1 MIRWL
6 IATICML
13 TALSAF
19 GQQPKQNPY
28 TPVPPIPVGDI
39 LLTLPS
45 SHIPDA
51 GTWEVRFSHRFNQ
64 SLDQGEAFRSL
75 FGLDAGANVGLGLS
89 YVPFRDFEISLLRSN
104 VLDTYDLSAKY
115 VVTQQARRIPFSS
128 AIRIGG
134 DARTERQLDDRY
146 SAYAQAIVSHQFGR
160 RFDLYVMPTYITR
173 AGRAVNGETPSALFK
188 TAFNVPAGAVFE
200 IRSGYGIVAEVVPPN
215 RDLPDGTKADLGWAV
230 GFKSAIGG
238 HLFEILLTNSNGMT
252 TDQYVTSTYNGE
264 PFRGGD
270 LRLGFNIQRRWG
282 KPIKR

>member
-1 MIRWL
+1 ML
-6 IATICML
+6 IALC
-13 TALSAF
+13 AF
-19 GQQPKQNPY
+19 GQQQQQQNPY
-28 TPVPPIPVGDI
+28 TPVDPIPVGDL

-64 SLDQGEAFRSL
+64 SLDQGQAFRSL

-104 VLDTYDLSAKY
+104 VLDTYDLAAKY
-115 VVTQQARRIPFSS
+115 VVTQQARRIPFSC

-160 RFDLYVMPTYITR
+160 RLDLYVMPTYITK
-173 AGRAVNGETPSALFK
+173 AGRIANGERSSALFK
-188 TAFNVPAGAVFE
+188 TAFNVPAGAVFALG
-200 IRSGYGIVAEVVPPN
+200 SGYGIVAEVVPPN
-215 RDLPDGTKADLGWAV
+215 RDLPDDTKADLGWAV
-230 GFKSAIGG
+230 GIKHAIGG
-238 HLFEILLTNSNGMT
+238 HLFEILLTNNNGMT

-264 PFRGGD
+264 PFRSRD
-270 LRLGFNIQRRWG
+270 LRLGFNIERRWG
-282 KPIKR
+282 KPIRR